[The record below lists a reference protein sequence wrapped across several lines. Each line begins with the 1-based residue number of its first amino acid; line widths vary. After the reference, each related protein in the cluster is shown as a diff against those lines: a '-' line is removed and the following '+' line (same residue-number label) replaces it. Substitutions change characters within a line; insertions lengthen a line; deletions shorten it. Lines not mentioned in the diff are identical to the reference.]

1 MQMRPTVSVALF
13 AAVLSMWVVTETR
26 GQFAINYDSAGRD
39 VSDPNR
45 WRGQRA
51 AAVSALEQKNYD
63 RAIELLT
70 RALAAKLPP
79 EAMAE
84 LWELRAQAF
93 TGKGDKESAR
103 RDYERALSVPPKDAD
118 GHLANAR
125 IQLKLGKHSA
135 AASQYQKAE
144 ELAPKDPEILN
155 SVAWD
160 RATSPVSAI
169 RDGRAAVRAA
179 TKACELTNW
188 KKREHIDTLA
198 AAYAEAGD
206 FANAVVHQERALGKG
221 FMSRTDRADYEKRLA
236 QYRQRKPYRDLD
248 EL

>member
-1 MQMRPTVSVALF
+1 MKRTLSVALL
-13 AAVLSMWVVTETR
+13 AAVLGVSVGVETR
-26 GQFAINYDSAGRD
+26 GQFATNYDSAGREI
-39 VSDPNR
+39 SDPNR
-45 WRGQRA
+45 WRAQRSA
-51 AAVSALEQKNYD
+51 ALSALEQKNYD

-70 RALAAKLPP
+70 RALAAKLRP

-93 TGKGDKESAR
+93 TGKGDKGSAL

-125 IQLKLGKHSA
+125 IQLKLGKYSA
-135 AASQYQKAE
+135 AVSEYRKAE

-169 RDGRAAVRAA
+169 RDGPAAVEAA
-179 TKACELTNW
+179 TRACELTNW
-188 KKREHIDTLA
+188 KKRQHIDTLA

-206 FANAVVHQERALGKG
+206 FANAVAHQERALGKG
-221 FMSRTDRADYEKRLA
+221 FMSRADRADYEKRLA